1 MPELLLMQYH
11 KNIVVFLLNQINSCQ
26 FINTATIEAATLQSC
41 QRSEDSSYL
50 GVFYDIDQVMKLEIL
65 SSQVSEFGNYFS
77 RYEKNI
83 YKNVLDCYHPRHLIT
98 VKNLANQGILRSTKQ
113 PLKWK

>member
-1 MPELLLMQYH
+1 MQYH

-41 QRSEDSSYL
+41 QRPEEIAYL
-50 GVFYDIDQVMKLEIL
+50 GVFYEIDQTMKLEIL
-65 SSQVSEFGNYFS
+65 SSQVSDIGSYFS
-77 RYEKNI
+77 RYEKKI
-83 YKNVLDCYHPRHLIT
+83 YQNVLDCYHPRHLIT
-98 VKNLANQGILRSTKQ
+98 VKNLANKGILRSSKQ